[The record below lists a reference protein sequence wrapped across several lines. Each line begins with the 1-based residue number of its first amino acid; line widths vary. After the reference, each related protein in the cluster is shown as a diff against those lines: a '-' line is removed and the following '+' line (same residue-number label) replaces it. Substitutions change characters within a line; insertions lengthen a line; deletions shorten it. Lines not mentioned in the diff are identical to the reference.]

1 MAARK
6 KATKKT
12 ARKPARST
20 AKRTTKKAAKKPA
33 AKKAGKK
40 TARRTTKKTA
50 LELIIS
56 KSRTK
61 GAVKACNVSGDFY
74 GALDA
79 YVREAITAAEDRAQA
94 NGRKTLRPQDL

>member
-6 KATKKT
+6 KAAKKKTTRKAAPKRT
-12 ARKPARST
+12 ARKPAR
-20 AKRTTKKAAKKPA
+20 KTKASPR
-33 AKKAGKK
+33 GKK
-40 TARRTTKKTA
+40 KTPA
-50 LELIIS
+50 DLIIS

-61 GAVKACNVSGDFY
+61 GAVRKCNVSGDFY

-79 YVREAITAAEDRAQA
+79 YVRDAIKSAEDRAAA